1 MNVSSIAMWVRL
13 NELPIEYYESHI
25 LKHIGS
31 SIGNVLQVNTHTAM
45 EARGRYARL
54 CVQIDI
60 NKPLVSTVLIRDL
73 EQPVLYEG
81 ISWLCFSCGHV
92 EHCKESCSYTIQSPS
107 PPMKED
113 ISLSPI
119 KENDTCVV
127 HDSGTTK
134 QNQVVAGIVHKDDY
148 VEKTVKPCTRLAP
161 QHIPTH
167 LRQIV
172 VE

>member
-1 MNVSSIAMWVRL
+1 
-13 NELPIEYYESHI
+13 
-25 LKHIGS
+25 
-31 SIGNVLQVNTHTAM
+31 
-45 EARGRYARL
+45 
-54 CVQIDI
+54 
-60 NKPLVSTVLIRDL
+60 
-73 EQPVLYEG
+73 
-81 ISWLCFSCGHV
+81 
-92 EHCKESCSYTIQSPS
+92 
-107 PPMKED
+107 MKED

-127 HDSGTTK
+127 HDSVTTK
-134 QNQVVAGIVHKDDY
+134 QNQVVAGIVHKDNY